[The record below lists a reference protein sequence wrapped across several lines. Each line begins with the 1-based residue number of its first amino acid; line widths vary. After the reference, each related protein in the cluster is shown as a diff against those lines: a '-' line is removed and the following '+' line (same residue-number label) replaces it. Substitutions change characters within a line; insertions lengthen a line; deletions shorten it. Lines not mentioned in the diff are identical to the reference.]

1 MSTLIPTL
9 APNPALNN
17 LQNLLAR
24 ANTAIA
30 QNDMEAAVSAL
41 SEARL
46 LTPEHPGV
54 LRAYI
59 QAHANLAAKRLKA
72 GDAAGALRAALVAL
86 ELDALHMD
94 ALVNAGSACVDLKN
108 TSDALAFFERALKQ
122 TPFDPALKA
131 LRAHAR
137 LVHSRRLDLDN
148 DDRAAAAI
156 AQLDEG
162 VAHSLRGLC
171 LPYVYRDNTHLA
183 EARTEYALALNR
195 LEHAPAPLRL
205 ADLVHA
211 NFLLAYQGQNDLELQ
226 SRYGRWLCTQSARF
240 QPVRAP
246 VVAKRIGL
254 LSSFWRTCTVGSYF
268 ASWITALK
276 AAGFSVELYQLGPE
290 SDALTERLIAAC
302 DTGAVLNGTLEQIAE
317 TIAARGLDVLIYPEL
332 GMDGRTLTLASL
344 ALARVQLCAWGHPV
358 TSGLPSI
365 DGYFS
370 CAAMEPE
377 NSALHYSER
386 QILLPGLGTCY
397 LRPTPPSARTAT
409 ELGLPLGGR
418 VLVAQSPFKLL
429 PDNDLRMVALAHAAP
444 TAQFVLFDTFYSGV
458 NDAIKL
464 RLETTFD
471 AHDLN
476 PERLHWQPTTDR
488 ARFLQIVRAC
498 DVALDSYAFSGGNTS
513 LDALIMGLPLVTSPG
528 EFMRG
533 RQSTAMLTALGLEHC
548 VAAADGVV
556 DTAANFLL
564 HREAR
569 KAYQGV
575 LAQRLDDY
583 LADDAPLKALV
594 AAIAEICG

>member
-1 MSTLIPTL
+1 MPTLIPTL
-9 APNPALNN
+9 APNPALHN

-24 ANTAIA
+24 ANAAIA

-59 QAHANLAAKRLKA
+59 QAHANLAAKKLKA
-72 GDAAGALRAALVAL
+72 GDAAGALRTALVAL

-108 TSDALAFFERALKQ
+108 TTDALAFFERALKQ
-122 TPFDPALKA
+122 TPFDAALKA

-137 LVHSRRLDLDN
+137 FVHSRRLDLEN
-148 DDRAAAAI
+148 DDRAAVAI

-162 VAHSLRGLC
+162 VAHSLRELC
-171 LPYVYRDNTHLA
+171 LPHVYRDNTHLA

-205 ADLVHA
+205 GDLAHA

-226 SRYGRWLCTQSARF
+226 SRYGNWLCRQSARF

-290 SDALTERLIAAC
+290 SDALTERLIAAS
-302 DTGAVLNGTLEQIAE
+302 DAGAVLDGTLEQIAE
-317 TIAARGLDVLIYPEL
+317 TIAGRGLDVLIYPEL

-365 DGYFS
+365 DGYFT

-386 QILLPGLGTCY
+386 QILLPGLGTRY

-476 PERLHWQPTTDR
+476 PKRLHWQSMTDR
-488 ARFLQIVRAC
+488 ARFLQIARAC
-498 DVALDSYAFSGGNTS
+498 DVALDSHAFSGGNTS

-548 VAAADGVV
+548 VVPADGVA
-556 DTAANFLL
+556 DAAANFLL

-569 KAYQGV
+569 KTYQGV

-583 LADDAPLKALV
+583 LADDAPLKTLI
-594 AAIAEICG
+594 AAISEICG

>member
-1 MSTLIPTL
+1 MSTS
-9 APNPALNN
+9 APNPALHN

-24 ANTAIA
+24 ANAAIA

-59 QAHANLAAKRLKA
+59 QAHANLAAKKLKA
-72 GDAAGALRAALVAL
+72 GDAAGALRTALVAL
-86 ELDALHMD
+86 KLDPLHMD

-108 TSDALAFFERALKQ
+108 TTDALAFFERALKQ
-122 TPFDPALKA
+122 TPFDAALKA

-171 LPYVYRDNTHLA
+171 LPYVYRDNAHVV
-183 EARTEYALALNR
+183 EARAEYALALNR
-195 LEHAPAPLRL
+195 LEQAPAPLRL
-205 ADLVHA
+205 GDLVHA

-226 SRYGRWLCTQSARF
+226 SRYGGWLCSQSARF

-290 SDALTERLIAAC
+290 SDALTERLIAAS
-302 DTGAVLNGTLEQIAE
+302 DAGAVLNGTLEQIAE
-317 TIAARGLDVLIYPEL
+317 TIAGRGLDVLIYPEL

-386 QILLPGLGTCY
+386 QILLPGLGIRY
-397 LRPTPPSARTAT
+397 LKPEPVSARTAI

-476 PERLHWQPTTDR
+476 PERLHWQPETDR
-488 ARFLQIVRAC
+488 AHFLQIARAC

-513 LDALIMGLPLVTSPG
+513 LDALMMGLPLVTSPG
-528 EFMRG
+528 KFMRG
-533 RQSTAMLTALGLEHC
+533 RQSSAMLTALGLEHC
-548 VAAADGVV
+548 VVTPDKVA

-583 LADDAPLKALV
+583 LADEAPLKALV
-594 AAIAEICG
+594 AAISEICR